1 MNDTKH
7 TEKTELSPVAQA
19 LLRRAAAML
28 KPDTTKDKSDDKSH
42 S

>member
-28 KPDTTKDKSDDKSH
+28 RPEAKKDKTNDQN
-42 S
+42 